1 MLIKLRNDGNYP
13 KKIKILKNWRK
24 YKECEKEYKEC
35 EKSSYST

>member
-1 MLIKLRNDGNYP
+1 MMEIIL